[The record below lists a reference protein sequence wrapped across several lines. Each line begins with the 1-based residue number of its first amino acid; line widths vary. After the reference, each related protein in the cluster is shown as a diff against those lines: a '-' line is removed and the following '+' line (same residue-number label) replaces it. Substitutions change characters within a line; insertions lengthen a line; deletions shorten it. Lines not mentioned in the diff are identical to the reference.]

1 MKKLITTNEIDF
13 YKRNVEYF
21 IENLDF
27 KNGTYKSKNIEIEI
41 TPDLQIPKL
50 KITGILPELT
60 AEIKTAITQALS
72 HLMRNFEQFK
82 DYSINRSKLA
92 DDLEITLMDYVEFVL
107 KKNLNNLEH

>member
-27 KNGTYKSKNIEIEI
+27 KDGTYKSKNIEIEI
-41 TPDLQIPKL
+41 TPDLQIPTL
-50 KITGILPELT
+50 KITGISQELT
-60 AEIKTAITQALS
+60 TEVKTAITGALS
-72 HLMRNFEQFK
+72 HLMSNFEQFK
-82 DYSINRSKLA
+82 GGSINRSKLA